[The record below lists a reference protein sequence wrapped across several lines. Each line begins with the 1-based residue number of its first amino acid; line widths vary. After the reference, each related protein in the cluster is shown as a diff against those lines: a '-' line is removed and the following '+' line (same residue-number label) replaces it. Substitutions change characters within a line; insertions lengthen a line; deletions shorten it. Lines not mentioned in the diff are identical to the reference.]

1 MTILAVTRAIDPLN
15 GTPHKLHQSAT
26 DTAMGCSSVRIG
38 STGSDLLRK
47 RGGQAQTVVTV
58 INLPAVVIDNQCNG
72 EPVALRGRL
81 LTVVT
86 THPTPNGGTTV
97 RSVSVT
103 QGLEGTGLVSGA
115 SYRAVELSGTVV
127 NQLPPP
133 GTGTFL
139 STVTT
144 RLIPQGSAAPSMLL
158 VVVLKGTVAP
168 DGTISNEV
176 VQTYLVCRPHSAGRA
191 A

>member
-1 MTILAVTRAIDPLN
+1 MATAVTFGRRLLIAMMALALSLAIM
-15 GTPHKLHQSAT
+15 A
-26 DTAMGCSSVRIG
+26 
-38 STGSDLLRK
+38 LRPAPAH
-47 RGGQAQTVVTV
+47 AQTVVSV
-58 INLPAVVIDNQCNG
+58 INLPAVVINNQCNG
-72 EPVALRGRL
+72 EPVALSGDL

-86 THPTPNGGTTV
+86 TRSTANGGITV

-103 QGLEGTGLVSGA
+103 QGLRGTGSVSGV

-133 GTGTFL
+133 GTGTFYT
-139 STVTT
+139 TVTT
-144 RLIPQGSAAPSMLL
+144 LFIPQGSAAPAMLL
-158 VVVLKGTVAP
+158 VVVVKGTLAP

-176 VQTYLVCRPHSAGRA
+176 VQTYLVCRPRGTGQA